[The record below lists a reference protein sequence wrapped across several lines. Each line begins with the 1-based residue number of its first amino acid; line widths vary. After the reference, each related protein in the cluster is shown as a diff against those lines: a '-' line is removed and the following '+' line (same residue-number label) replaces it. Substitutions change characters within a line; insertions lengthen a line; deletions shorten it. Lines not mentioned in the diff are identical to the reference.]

1 MTGDSPSAVEQVR
14 GSVTRDRIL
23 AIAQELFC
31 SQTYA
36 GTSMADIAGRLGTS
50 KAALYYHFAS
60 KEDILDALLA
70 EPAAKLSAIADR
82 AARTRPRATPQELL
96 GALIDL
102 FGGSTAFTS
111 IVGNDASAHA
121 EYVRRHDPM
130 GRIELILDALAGP
143 RPSTVKRVRARA
155 ALAAAKEGTRTALE
169 AEGRL
174 SEKMRAE
181 VLAAAL
187 RVLSPQ
193 PR

>member
-1 MTGDSPSAVEQVR
+1 MTDNSPSAVEQAR
-14 GSVTRDRIL
+14 GAVTRDRIL

-31 SQTYA
+31 SRTYA

-50 KAALYYHFAS
+50 KAALYYHFGS

-70 EPAAKLSAIADR
+70 EPAVQLSAVADL
-82 AARTRPRATPQELL
+82 AARKRPRATPEELL

-102 FGGSTAFTS
+102 FGGSTAFTT

-130 GRIELILDALAGP
+130 GKIDLILDALAGP
-143 RPSTVKRVRARA
+143 RASNTKKIRARA
-155 ALAAAKEGTRTALE
+155 AVAVAKEGTRTAL
-169 AEGRL
+169 ALEGRL
-174 SEKMRAE
+174 SAKMRAE
-181 VLAAAL
+181 ILAGAL
-187 RVLSPQ
+187 RVLSP